1 MKAGLSAMVVLAV
14 LVMPILGASA
24 ETRISPHR
32 HHYSYRHHPVV
43 SAEDPMQPRSF
54 IAESDSNWRHRS
66 ARGWDNTCF
75 HTAWLAN
82 QFACDAR

>member
-1 MKAGLSAMVVLAV
+1 MKAGLSAMVVLAM

-24 ETRISPHR
+24 ETRTQR
-32 HHYSYRHHPVV
+32 HHYIHRHHPVV
-43 SAEDPMQPRSF
+43 SAEDPTQPRSF
-54 IAESDSNWRHRS
+54 IAESDGNWRHRS

-75 HTAWLAN
+75 HTPWLAN